1 MKTYRLEKAKI
12 YNDGTLG
19 VWEVSTYGGT
29 PEIWH
34 DYDKAMAAVERRDNT
49 QLDGC
54 AWRLEGDEH
63 W

>member
-19 VWEVSTYGGT
+19 VWETAMHGGT

-34 DYDKAMAAVERRDNT
+34 DYESAVVAAEKRDARG
-49 QLDGC
+49 DEGC
-54 AWRLEGDEH
+54 AWRVQGDEH

>member
-19 VWEVSTYGGT
+19 VWETSKHGGT
-29 PEIWH
+29 DEIWH
-34 DYDKAMAAVERRDNT
+34 DYDQALASAERRDNA
-49 QLDGC
+49 QEDGC
-54 AWRLEGDEH
+54 QWRVEGDEH

>member
-1 MKTYRLEKAKI
+1 MKTYRLEKAKL

-19 VWEVSTYGGT
+19 VWETSMIGGT

-34 DYDKAMAAVERRDNT
+34 DYAKAVASAERRDNA
-49 QLDGC
+49 QEEGC
-54 AWRLEGDEH
+54 TWRVEGDGQ